1 MATIDEILRRTA
13 YQRPHMKNYKPM
25 FGGGSDAPGRFGG
38 SNFAS
43 STLGY
48 SDTPSGQGFNTPQK
62 FYSAFTPGIAYDS
75 FEEALAVGKESRDK
89 QDINDYQMY
98 SNALGVQASPEGF
111 DAYRQ
116 EKGAE
121 RQMEQ
126 GQSQKNAA
134 LARQIF
140 EKERAL
146 QINRRDKMVSERNAL
161 QQQAALEN
169 YRRASVQQRREA
181 ANQKARTAARSRS
194 ATSQDSRIK
203 QLIGNARKGYY
214 SEMNRDQFANMV
226 KSAGVQNPLDITEAV
241 GGFDAF
247 SKETQEGVANENQ
260 KLRDDQIKAAE
271 GIIKSNPAALYTYSK
286 DPTNTSELTMQD
298 KYRLNELQRAK
309 NLRLEDSQRDYEYV
323 LKEYPERLEA
333 AKDAAMNED
342 GSLPDGWLDDALKDD
357 TEGTLGELI
366 SNKVYSDYIAGD
378 YNDPDFLKPR
388 GMPSQ
393 FLFPTYGVSD
403 GKFTGVID
411 EKTGKASPLEP
422 GDFSESPWYYYGD
435 QPQQSEPA
443 VEPAVGPTGEPVPT
457 GGPMVGQVPS
467 PMTPNPD
474 VPPSFPAT
482 GGVGVQSDDDR
493 MITEVRERLA
503 QGETPEEIMGQP
515 PTLSG
520 MESINNPEGNFLSR
534 AGSTVSGTNLNQGS
548 QAWSNLGA
556 AGASIAKLPVL
567 AFNDMANAWSGS
579 GMDTSSKNVPMLD
592 PKEWGKYGSNKIP
605 VTKKY
610 AIEVL
615 LPKYRELVS
624 KQSRGM
630 QQGDMLEAG
639 ALKMMRDQYLIIE
652 KLQ

>member
-75 FEEALAVGKESRDK
+75 FEEALAVGKEARDK
-89 QDINDYQMY
+89 QDIDDYQMY

-140 EKERAL
+140 EKERAF
-146 QINRRDKMVSERNAL
+146 QINRRDKMISERNAL

-181 ANQKARTAARSRS
+181 ANQKARTAARSRA

-203 QLIGNARKGYY
+203 QLISNARKGYY
-214 SEMNRDQFANMV
+214 SEMTRDQFANMV

-260 KLRDDQIKAAE
+260 KLRENQIKAAE
-271 GIIKSNPAALYTYSK
+271 GIIKSNPAALYVYSK
-286 DPTNTSELTMQD
+286 DPANTSELTMQD

-323 LKEYPERLEA
+323 LKEYPERLQA

-342 GSLPDGWLDDALKDD
+342 GELTEGWLNEALNE
-357 TEGTLGELI
+357 TEEGTLGELVQ
-366 SNKVYSDYIAGD
+366 SKVYSDYIAGD

-443 VEPAVGPTGEPVPT
+443 VETVPGRPTSAEFDA
-457 GGPMVGQVPS
+457 MVAEAGAE
-467 PMTPNPD
+467 D
-474 VPPSFPAT
+474 EVPPDFPAT

-520 MESINNPEGNFLSR
+520 MESIVNPEGNFLSR
-534 AGSTVSGTNLNQGS
+534 AGSSVSGTNLNQGS

-556 AGASIAKLPVL
+556 AGASLAKLPVL

-579 GMDTSSKNVPMLD
+579 GMDTSSKNVPMLN
-592 PKEWGKYGSNKIP
+592 PKEWGKYGSNRIP